1 MSSSTDID
9 ECEELNGGCQQMC
22 VNTLGSYRCECS
34 EGFRIHADA
43 RTCIGK
49 IVIIQSGNPMV
60 ADPNTPA
67 IHVLLSQWVKK
78 HNINDLLNKHC
89 DALCEDQQQVA

>member
-1 MSSSTDID
+1 MNVFLFKAHHGLVVALFILCESSPTDID

-22 VNTLGSYRCECS
+22 VNTLGSYHCECN

-49 IVIIQSGNPMV
+49 IVTVTCNQSR
-60 ADPNTPA
+60 
-67 IHVLLSQWVKK
+67 H
-78 HNINDLLNKHC
+78 
-89 DALCEDQQQVA
+89 